1 LQKKHKHKE
10 THMMETNFNLGSLKI
25 VYNPL
30 MEYFKAIQK
39 NVSDNLVL
47 MRDEKK
53 IASNF
58 EALEILNKV
67 QGTLKMIGLVGL
79 VKVLSLSR
87 EALKEVKEIKY
98 ESSKSIQIL
107 EICDSLFSDI
117 SIYIQNLLNGE
128 MDQPT
133 KFYSEY
139 SKLANLIGKEV
150 SIKDLFVPRL
160 DFKVEATQSLQNEL
174 RSGLFINNNNKVQL
188 LSIIQKAKDKVSES
202 LKEIN
207 VYLDNNANF
216 KSIDDKNHYHSIC
229 KQLFEAVDSVQKI
242 KLSKTVFILLG
253 LQKLLICVSSPIFND
268 QFVSLA
274 QNDGNNLKNALAKI
288 ESSLTALHE
297 TISEME
303 EGEKT
308 GQIKADDEAVRETLY
323 LLIHVL
329 KANRHLG
336 EMPIFVEL
344 GKYFDIEAYAHQLT
358 DIGIVASVAQRN
370 PEVAAQI
377 DKTMIELKE
386 ETTLLTSKPAPG
398 KSHNHDE
405 FVIQHITKLNS
416 LVYRL
421 NETLV
426 ASDKHELES
435 LLKSIFNIGNRIKNG
450 DLAFTEALQKELSL
464 AIVLIEYGV
473 HNFVKSIVN
482 EKEVD
487 NFQKQSEL
495 QIQRLELACN
505 EEEDKLK
512 ALALPVLDERS
523 RKNDERKAF
532 LKIFAVLSK
541 ELKKAEEILD
551 QYFRSHGENAEEMDE
566 VFNPLSSAKGIFAV
580 IGQQKLSEIVNDIT
594 NIWKQVVAH
603 GLDSVD
609 KEHLNQS
616 VSWLS
621 GISLF
626 VAASESDNELEAN
639 ELADNIV
646 KKYNSYMG
654 HDHHEHKEQVVLLP
668 QIEEQLT
675 PIRIPVEEMVMDKE
689 EIVQE
694 KPATHEPV
702 AEVESVAQ
710 YTDVANDADLL
721 EVYLLE
727 AQEVLENMTG
737 SLARLSLENL
747 DIEELTNVRRYFH
760 TLKGSGRMVGLNNL
774 GEAAWMAEQTL
785 NRSLSN
791 DLEFSP
797 ELLSLIKNLKNQFDG
812 WVHEME
818 LNKSVSLDL
827 VSLKHQFKTI
837 NDHLTTTIDIADV
850 SKLAPVEPIPVIE
863 EKELVAEVKSE
874 FITIADKDVPLSL
887 FALFNDESHNH
898 LEALK
903 AYLQE
908 NKGQEKVQ
916 LDHDFML
923 HAHTLASIARTVNLN
938 SFATV
943 ASKIEVLS
951 NVAIE
956 KTVLLTEHQLNILG
970 YVIFNLETLKNVDEQ
985 QANEPLFTEMLARLD
1000 EVQAE
1005 VTAEV
1010 RHQEH
1015 HSVSPVEMLPVV
1027 EEKEVETTEEHP
1039 VESQAKEQTAP
1050 VAYETFDKE
1059 AFKEEILSAV
1069 ENQVKGL
1076 GESIHEA
1083 IENLAHE
1090 ISEVKDHN
1098 HEQEAIDIH
1107 AIEQSVQRAVLDQLS
1122 SEKEEHTPV
1131 FNAEEVEG
1139 SILNKLREEMKAEL
1153 NEHKAQPVE
1162 VAQPQ
1167 VNTEE
1172 IVSQMQNLF
1181 SEKFNAL
1188 TEAFERQEN
1197 AYKNVISELEQKVE
1211 SLSKDLNILSE
1222 NQMNSDSN
1230 QKKELEGFRKEI
1242 HGLAYLLKKKSNGDL
1257 DELFSQEGLTEEE
1270 IAEISQELMRAYE
1283 ESLETVKELSRH
1295 GVPDEMVINHQ
1306 HPTIELFI
1314 EKPQVLKVEETIS
1327 KTVVSEPVFNEV
1339 PQINHEI
1346 IETVVIAKEH
1356 TPAIKQDNYVVY
1368 NDEKIS
1374 NLIENNDFIKAIFE
1388 EKVSAIEDDID
1399 PELYEISKIEADEM
1413 LEKIN
1418 EIVESIQEDR
1428 FDNDQNNELKRYL
1441 HTFKGSVRMAGANKL
1456 GGLAHRLESL
1466 LDYSENRQISL
1477 YHIKSLLEKEMEKIN
1492 FLINH
1497 QGALSLEK
1505 NLWLDSLVEVRST
1518 ATVHTE
1524 ITHENS
1530 TDKVQ
1535 PVQETVVVKKE
1546 EQQYIRVLSNLVD
1559 SLINEAGQIRLTRTT
1574 LEGMLDGNRRSL
1586 LELKSSSYK
1595 LSRMLK
1601 EIEIQAES
1609 QIQAGKDKQD
1619 SDHNFDPLEFDRFTR
1634 LQELTRFMN
1643 EAVADVQ
1650 DTVVSMDGYF
1660 KTQENAVVQQS
1671 ILTNNI
1677 LDSLMKVRLVPV
1689 DSISPRLYSIIRK
1702 TSSEVGKKVV
1712 LKLIGERTEMD
1723 RLVLD
1728 KVIAPIDHLLRNCIA
1743 HGIENPEQR
1752 ELAGKSVTGT
1762 ITMETAL
1769 EGNFIVMKIA
1779 DDGAGMN
1786 LKKIRETGIKKGLI
1800 NENQSYDKDHLI
1812 DLIFHSGFSTAD
1824 NISTT
1829 AGRGVGMD
1837 VVKNEITA
1845 LGGSITVV
1853 SEQGHGTLFTIIL
1866 PVAVATN
1873 QAMLTDVMGKLVAI
1887 PALLVN
1893 KVFSLKHDTMQQAYH
1908 NGFVSIRGDN
1918 KQYPLYY
1925 LGHML
1930 GLLPLSKSPEI
1941 KNNNR
1946 LILVSYM
1953 DQDIVVHVDRLHT
1966 TNEILIKSL
1975 GSYFNKINGLLGATL
1990 LGDGR
1995 QGIVIN
2001 PIMLRTH
2008 FEKNVRPSTISTGD
2022 VETVE
2027 NKMNDVITV
2036 MVVDDSIT
2044 VRRATSKILERYS
2057 YNIITAKD
2065 GEDALEQLQL
2075 ITPDII
2081 LSDIEMPRMDGFEFA
2096 RNVRNTEKYSTIPI
2110 IMITSRTADKHR
2122 NYAFSLGVNDFL
2134 GKPYQEDELI
2144 EKIRM
2149 LTGEKGN

>member
-1 LQKKHKHKE
+1 MQKKHKHKE

-107 EICDSLFSDI
+107 EICDSLFADI

-139 SKLANLIGKEV
+139 SKLAGLIGKDV

-160 DFKVEATQSLQNEL
+160 DFKADAAQSLQTEL
-174 RSGLFINNNNKVQL
+174 RSGLFINNNNKSQL
-188 LSIIQKAKDKVSES
+188 LAIIQKAKDKVTES

-207 VYLDNNANF
+207 TYLDNGANF

-229 KQLFEAVDSVQKI
+229 KQLFESVDSVQKI

-274 QNDGNNLKNALAKI
+274 QNDGSNLKVALQKI
-288 ESSLTALHE
+288 ESSLSALHE

-329 KANRHLG
+329 KSNPQLG

-344 GKYFDIEAYAHQLT
+344 GKYFDIESYAHQLT

-377 DKTMIELKE
+377 DKTLIELKE

-405 FVIQHITKLNS
+405 FVIQHVTKLNS

-426 ASDKHELES
+426 ASDKEELQD
-435 LLKSIFNIGNRIKNG
+435 LLKTIFNIGTRVKNG
-450 DLAFTEALQKELSL
+450 ELSFTEALQKELSL

-482 EKEVD
+482 EKEVE
-487 NFQKQSEL
+487 NFKKQSEL

-512 ALALPVLDERS
+512 DLALPVLDERS

-551 QYFRSHGENAEEMDE
+551 QYFRSKGENVEEMDE

-580 IGQQKLSEIVNDIT
+580 IGQQKLSEIVNDISS
-594 NIWKQVVAH
+594 IWRQVVAH
-603 GLDSVD
+603 GVDSVD

-626 VAASESDNELEAN
+626 VAASENDNELEAN

-646 KKYNSYMG
+646 KKYSNYMG

-675 PIRIPVEEMVMDKE
+675 PIHIPAETMVLDKE
-689 EIVQE
+689 DIAVEHTHHEEVVEHEAVEQV
-694 KPATHEPV
+694 ATE
-702 AEVESVAQ
+702 

-727 AQEVLENMTG
+727 AQEVLENMTA
-737 SLARLSLENL
+737 SLKNLNMENL
-747 DIEELTNVRRYFH
+747 DVEELTNVRRFFH
-760 TLKGSGRMVGLNNL
+760 TLKGSGRMVGLKNL

-785 NRSLSN
+785 NRALSN
-791 DLEFSP
+791 DMDFSP
-797 ELLSLIKNLKNQFDG
+797 ELLSLIRNLKGQFDG
-812 WVHEME
+812 WVREME

-827 VSLKHQFKTI
+827 VSLKHEFKSL
-837 NDHLTTTIDIADV
+837 NDHLTTTIDIADAQV
-850 SKLAPVEPIPVIE
+850 VALPVETE
-863 EKELVAEVKSE
+863 EVVVAEVKPD

-898 LEALK
+898 IEALK
-903 AYLQE
+903 TYLE
-908 NKGQEKVQ
+908 KEKGQSKVQ

-923 HAHTLASIARTVNLN
+923 HAHTLSSIARTVNLN

-943 ASKIEVLS
+943 ASRVEVLA

-956 KTVLLTEHQLNILG
+956 KSVLLNEHQINVLG
-970 YVIFNLETLKNVDEQ
+970 YVVFNLETLKNVDELHL
-985 QANEPLFTEMLARLD
+985 NEPLFTNMVAKLD
-1000 EVQAE
+1000 EIQAE

-1015 HSVSPVEMLPVV
+1015 HVFTPVV
-1027 EEKEVETTEEHP
+1027 EQVQETDEVEDMFEDEDTEEVVAQPEEHR
-1039 VESQAKEQTAP
+1039 QAVHTHGD
-1050 VAYETFDKE
+1050 FDHE
-1059 AFKEEILSAV
+1059 AFRKEILATV
-1069 ENQVKGL
+1069 DEQIEDMGQ
-1076 GESIHEA
+1076 SIHQA
-1083 IENLAHE
+1083 IENLTQE
-1090 ISEVKDHN
+1090 ISELKNQTPAHAEVVDV
-1098 HEQEAIDIH
+1098 Q
-1107 AIEQSVQRAVLDQLS
+1107 AIEESVEKAVLDRLNH
-1122 SEKEEHTPV
+1122 EKEQAP
-1131 FNAEEVEG
+1131 A
-1139 SILNKLREEMKAEL
+1139 I
-1153 NEHKAQPVE
+1153 
-1162 VAQPQ
+1162 
-1167 VNTEE
+1167 NTEE
-1172 IVSQMQNLF
+1172 LEQNILDKVRQEVRTELEQHQHEVVVPEQNTANHEDLLDQMQKLF
-1181 SEKFNAL
+1181 EEKFSSL
-1188 TEAFERQEN
+1188 TQTFERQEN
-1197 AYKNVISELEQKVE
+1197 AYKNVIQQLEQKVE
-1211 SLSKDLNILSE
+1211 DLSKDLNILSE
-1222 NQMNSDSN
+1222 NQMSSDSN

-1257 DELFSQEGLTEEE
+1257 DELFSEEGLSEEE
-1270 IAEISQELMRAYE
+1270 IAEISQELIRAYE

-1295 GVPDEMVINHQ
+1295 GVPDEIITNHQ
-1306 HPTIELFI
+1306 HPSIELFI
-1314 EKPQVLKVEETIS
+1314 EKPQILKVEETINE
-1327 KTVVSEPVFNEV
+1327 TVVSESVIHEV
-1339 PQINHEI
+1339 PTTQNNI
-1346 IETVVIAKEH
+1346 IETVIVAKET
-1356 TPAIKQDNYVVY
+1356 TPVIKNDNYVVY

-1374 NLIENNDFIKAIFE
+1374 SLIENNDFIKAIFE
-1388 EKVSAIEDDID
+1388 EKVSAIDDDLD

-1428 FDNDQNNELKRYL
+1428 FDNDLNNELKRYL

-1466 LDYSENRQISL
+1466 LDYSENRHISL
-1477 YHIKSLLEKEMEKIN
+1477 YHVKSLLEKEMEKIN
-1492 FLINH
+1492 FLITH
-1497 QGALSLEK
+1497 QGVLSVDK
-1505 NLWLDSLVEVRST
+1505 NLWLDSLVEVRT
-1518 ATVHTE
+1518 TE
-1524 ITHENS
+1524 VAVSETTGIKNQE
-1530 TDKVQ
+1530 VQ
-1535 PVQETVVVKKE
+1535 DNVVVKKE

-1586 LELKSSSYK
+1586 TELKASSYK

-1609 QIQAGKDKQD
+1609 QIQAGKDKLD
-1619 SDHNFDPLEFDRFTR
+1619 SEQNFDPLEFDRFTR

-1650 DTVVSMDGYF
+1650 DTVSSMDSYF

-1752 ELAGKSVTGT
+1752 ESSGKSVTGS

-1800 NENQSYDKDHLI
+1800 TENGNYDKEHLI

-1845 LGGSITVV
+1845 LGGSITVT
-1853 SEQGHGTLFTIIL
+1853 SQEGKGTLFTIVL

-1908 NGFVSIRGDN
+1908 NGFVTIRGDN

-1953 DQDIVVHVDRLHT
+1953 EQDIVVHVDRLHT

-1995 QGIVIN
+1995 QGIVVN
-2001 PIMLRTH
+2001 PVMLRTH
-2008 FEKNVRPSTISTGD
+2008 FEKNVRPSTVAVG
-2022 VETVE
+2022 ETVPE
-2027 NKMNDVITV
+2027 QNRMNDVITV

-2044 VRRATSKILERYS
+2044 VRRATSKILERYN
-2057 YNIITAKD
+2057 YNIVTAKD

-2122 NYAFSLGVNDFL
+2122 NFAFSLGVNDFL

-2144 EKIRM
+2144 EKIRI
-2149 LTGEKGN
+2149 LTGEKD